1 MPVPKGKTHL
11 QRASGL
17 SRIARA
23 QCSIAI
29 ALAYACTI
37 PLYPYAIAKFGL
49 IEGALAEEEQVS
61 SCARR
66 FGSNRTRAIRT
77 LSRR

>member
-1 MPVPKGKTHL
+1 MPRRRSEEVGDARPERKTHL

-29 ALAYACTI
+29 ALAYACAI

-49 IEGALAEEEQVS
+49 IEGALAEEERVLAQ
-61 SCARR
+61 
-66 FGSNRTRAIRT
+66 GD
-77 LSRR
+77 